1 MKFLK
6 IAKEALRKQGRRL
19 LSYSRSHP
27 NAFMARFFMSFALA
41 TMTAWGTYTIL
52 QPPSMPL
59 TTFLEQVEAGKVE
72 SATISNEIL
81 NWDVDAVIGGK
92 GYYVMVPPDGIDQA
106 EGNQSRNI
114 TQVLKAAGVKIEFV
128 DGLRS
133 KIEKM
138 GTIAAPIVMV
148 IFVMLFFFFQMKD
161 SSTAWMKIVKDVK
174 VKFKDVAGADEA
186 KGELREVMQLMTGE
200 LDFSATKARM
210 PRGVLLSGPP
220 GTGKT
225 LLAKALAG
233 EAGTS
238 FIAVSGSD
246 FRSMWYGGSQRR
258 VRALFDYARS
268 NRPCII
274 FIDEFD
280 AIGAKRSEH
289 NDVISKESNGTLNQ
303 LLVEMDGFHNN
314 EGITIIAA
322 TNLAD
327 QLDPAVTRPGRL
339 DRRVEVGLPTQNGR
353 EAILV
358 VHCEGRAMAQDV
370 SLSTVARGTPGFS
383 GADLANLVN
392 EAAIF
397 AARDG
402 RAEIRAVDLEAAK
415 NKVIMGLER
424 KSLQLTEEDRRLTA
438 WHEAGHALAACLTEH
453 SDPVHTATIV
463 PHGRALGMVV
473 SLPER
478 DRVSITLAKLQD
490 DLVVAM
496 AGRAAEA
503 VVFGDDMIT
512 SGAESDIQF
521 ATERATAMVTRW
533 GFSGAVGMV
542 RISDSHAANDQSV
555 KNEIRDVVRK
565 AYDRARSL
573 IGDNRAALDRIA
585 EALLDQETISGDQVR
600 ALAAMNAVAKAA

>member
-1 MKFLK
+1 MKL
-6 IAKEALRKQGRRL
+6 ITILKEAAKRQLRRL
-19 LSYSRSHP
+19 RTYSRQNP
-27 NAFMARFFMSFALA
+27 NAFMARFFIGLCLA
-41 TMTAWGTYTIL
+41 FLLAWGVYSAM
-52 QPPSMPL
+52 QPPTMPL
-59 TTFLEQVEAGKVE
+59 TAFLQKVE
-72 SATISNEIL
+72 EHKVVSARISNDIL
-81 NWDVDAVIGGK
+81 NWNVDAVIDGQD
-92 GYYVMVPPDGIDQA
+92 YYVMVPPDSIDSKEQN
-106 EGNQSRNI
+106 GRNL
-114 TQVLKAAGVKIEFV
+114 TQVLKEAGVSIEFV
-128 DGLRS
+128 DGWRR

-138 GTIAAPIVMV
+138 MIFIAPLLMIAGAMII
-148 IFVMLFFFFQMKD
+148 IFFHMKD
-161 SSTAWMKIVKDVK
+161 SSTAWMKIVKQVN
-174 VKFKDVAGADEA
+174 VRLKDVAGADEA
-186 KGELREVMQLMTGE
+186 KKEVEEVLSFLKKE
-200 LDFSATKARM
+200 IDYSATKARI

-258 VRALFDYARS
+258 VRALFDYARH

-280 AIGAKRSEH
+280 AIGAKRSDH
-289 NDVISKESNGTLNQ
+289 SDVISKESNGTLNQ
-303 LLVEMDGFHNN
+303 LLVEMDGFANN
-314 EGITIIAA
+314 EDITVIAA
-322 TNLAD
+322 TNLPD

-353 EAILV
+353 LAILK
-358 VHCEGRAMAQDV
+358 VHSEHRPLAADAD
-370 SLSTVARGTPGFS
+370 LETVAKGTPGFS
-383 GADLANLVN
+383 GAELANLLN
-392 EAAIF
+392 EASIF
-397 AARDG
+397 ASRAG
-402 RAEIRAVDLEAAK
+402 RTQISSADLEAAR

-424 KSLQLTEEDRRLTA
+424 RSLELSEDDRRLTA
-438 WHEAGHALAACLTEH
+438 WHEAGHALAACLVKH
-453 SDPVHTATIV
+453 SDPVHKATIV

-503 VVFGDDMIT
+503 VTFGEDMIT

-521 ATERATAMVTRW
+521 ATDRATAMVTRW
-533 GFSGAVGMV
+533 GFSDTIGMV
-542 RISDSHAANDQSV
+542 RIPDGHAASDQTV
-555 KNEIRDVVRK
+555 KDEIRAVVKK
-565 AYDRARSL
+565 AYERALAIVR
-573 IGDNRAALDRIA
+573 DNKETLDRIA

-600 ALAAMNAVAKAA
+600 ALVSGAEHAKAA

>member
-1 MKFLK
+1 MKILK
-6 IAKEALRKQGRRL
+6 YAKEALRRQGKRL
-19 LSYSRSHP
+19 LTYSRSHP
-27 NAFMARFFMSFALA
+27 NAFMARFFMGFGLLIMLS
-41 TMTAWGTYTIL
+41 WGLYTVL

-59 TTFLEQVEAGKVE
+59 TMFLEQVEAKKVE
-72 SATISNEIL
+72 SVTISNEIL

-92 GYYVMVPPDGIDQA
+92 TYYVMVPPDGVDQA
-106 EGNQSRNI
+106 EGSQSRNI
-114 TQVLKAAGVKIEFV
+114 TQILKAAGVKIEFV

-133 KIEKM
+133 KIEKI
-138 GTIAAPIVMV
+138 GAVLAPAILVVMLV
-148 IFVMLFFFFQMKD
+148 LFFFFQMKD
-161 SSTAWMKIVKDVK
+161 SSTAWMKIVKDVE
-174 VKFKDVAGADEA
+174 VRFKDVAGADEA
-186 KGELREVMQLMTGE
+186 KGELKEVMQLMTGE
-200 LDFSATKARM
+200 VDYSATKARM

-258 VRALFDYARS
+258 VRGLFDYARS

-289 NDVISKESNGTLNQ
+289 SDVISKESNGTLNQ

-314 EGITIIAA
+314 EGITVIAA
-322 TNLAD
+322 TNLPD
-327 QLDPAVTRPGRL
+327 QLDQAVTRPGRL

-353 EAILV
+353 KAILD
-358 VHCEGRAMAQDV
+358 VHCEGRKLAEGVDLV
-370 SLSTVARGTPGFS
+370 TVARGTPGFS

-402 RAEIRAVDLEAAK
+402 RGEILAADLEAAK
-415 NKVIMGLER
+415 NKVIMGLAR
-424 KSLQLTEEDRRLTA
+424 RSLQLTEDDRRLTA

-503 VVFGDDMIT
+503 VKFGENLIT
-512 SGAESDIQF
+512 SGAESDIQY

-533 GFSGAVGMV
+533 GFSSTIGMV
-542 RISDSHAANDQSV
+542 RISDSHAATDQTV
-555 KNEIRDVVRK
+555 KDEIRDVVK
-565 AYDRARSL
+565 AAYDRAMSL

-600 ALAAMNAVAKAA
+600 SLVVEAPVAQAA